1 MANSNVSFSIVSCS
15 PGFELLNL
23 ESKKEKTDLSHLNVG
38 HAAWRLSHAWPRW
51 HRAADDVSY
60 AFIDVSQ
67 VLLLFFN
74 LQEICIIPSEKFIPL
89 NRGQCGQ
96 GHSNLRRFRMQCCAQ
111 HPRVVNH
118 RRLLNEAEGRC

>member
-67 VLLLFFN
+67 VLFLFLTYRKSASS
-74 LQEICIIPSEKFIPL
+74 LQKNSSL
-89 NRGQCGQ
+89 
-96 GHSNLRRFRMQCCAQ
+96 
-111 HPRVVNH
+111 
-118 RRLLNEAEGRC
+118 